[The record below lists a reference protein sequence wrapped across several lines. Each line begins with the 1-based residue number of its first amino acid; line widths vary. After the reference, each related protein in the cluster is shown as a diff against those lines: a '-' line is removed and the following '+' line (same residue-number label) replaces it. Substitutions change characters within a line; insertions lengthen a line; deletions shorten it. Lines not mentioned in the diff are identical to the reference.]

1 MLALN
6 TTLGPVESFNS
17 TPPTIFEVVTGE
29 VTGKELLVGVEF
41 KLLLPNP
48 TPLNPDR
55 VLGLVGELVGELG
68 IEFEASELRGVR
80 FDGVD
85 VVVELTGPDLTSEFL
100 ISGRLIWYPDK

>member
-6 TTLGPVESFNS
+6 TTLGPVESSNS
-17 TPPTIFEVVTGE
+17 TPPTIFEEVTGE
-29 VTGKELLVGVEF
+29 VTGKEVLVGVEF

-85 VVVELTGPDLTSEFL
+85 GVTNNDGPSDETELARVRVRVD
-100 ISGRLIWYPDK
+100 